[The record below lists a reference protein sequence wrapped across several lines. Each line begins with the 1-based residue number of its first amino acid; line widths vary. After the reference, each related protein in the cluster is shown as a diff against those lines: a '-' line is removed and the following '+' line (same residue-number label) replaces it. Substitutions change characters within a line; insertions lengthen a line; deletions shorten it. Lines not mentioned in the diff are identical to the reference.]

1 MRFSFCSAVTPERLT
16 KTKENTVSTEP
27 RINDRIRTP
36 QIRLIGHTGEQVGVV
51 DIDTA
56 LKMADEVGLDLVE
69 IAPEANP
76 PVFKIMDF
84 GKYKYEVAQK
94 AREARA
100 NQTHIV
106 VKEVRLTPKIEIHDY
121 ETKRNQVEK
130 FLKGGD
136 KVKVTMKFRGR
147 EQTRPE
153 LGYKMLQRLATDIAE
168 FGFIEFAPKQE
179 GRNMTMVIARR
190 RETEAVAEA
199 KAARGRKPM
208 SQHRQG
214 MENKDAKDET
224 HSGAKKTFALQ
235 VPKDHA
241 RALGSDTTRAQ
252 PASPAVSQPSSQ
264 PNQPSQ

>member
-1 MRFSFCSAVTPERLT
+1 MLNQSVNEPKEPKVT
-16 KTKENTVSTEP
+16 TEP

-36 QIRLIGHTGEQVGVV
+36 QIRLIGYTGEQVGVV

-76 PVFKIMDF
+76 PVCKIMDF

-94 AREARA
+94 AREARQ

-106 VKEVRLTPKIEIHDY
+106 VKEVRLTPKIENHDY

-153 LGYKMLQRLATDIAE
+153 LGYKLLQRLAEDTAAV
-168 FGFIEFAPKQE
+168 GFVEFAP
-179 GRNMTMVIARR
+179 
-190 RETEAVAEA
+190 
-199 KAARGRKPM
+199 
-208 SQHRQG
+208 
-214 MENKDAKDET
+214 
-224 HSGAKKTFALQ
+224 
-235 VPKDHA
+235 
-241 RALGSDTTRAQ
+241 
-252 PASPAVSQPSSQ
+252 
-264 PNQPSQ
+264 

>member
-1 MRFSFCSAVTPERLT
+1 MPLRFSFAALLDQSVNKAEGAQITT
-16 KTKENTVSTEP
+16 DP

-36 QIRLIGHTGEQVGVV
+36 EIRLIGYTGEQVGVV

-76 PVFKIMDF
+76 PVCKIMDF

-94 AREARA
+94 AREARQ

-106 VKEVRLTPKIEIHDY
+106 VKEVRLTPKIETHDY
-121 ETKRNQVEK
+121 VTKRNQVEK

-153 LGYKMLQRLATDIAE
+153 MGYKLLQRLAEDVAE
-168 FGFIEFAPKQE
+168 FAFVEFAPKQE
-179 GRNMTMVIARR
+179 GRNMTMVLGPTKKK
-190 RETEAVAEA
+190 TEAVAEA
-199 KAARGRKPM
+199 KAARK
-208 SQHRQG
+208 
-214 MENKDAKDET
+214 AKAVAAAET
-224 HSGAKKTFALQ
+224 TDGE
-235 VPKDHA
+235 
-241 RALGSDTTRAQ
+241 
-252 PASPAVSQPSSQ
+252 
-264 PNQPSQ
+264 